1 MLIKCRQD
9 LSFRSERETKKR
21 ASSFTTWSCKV
32 PFFASRGKLNYSKR
46 VRINSGGSTTFHRA
60 DLQQTLVS
68 RMSGRLHLGH
78 RFMSLEEKGDEV
90 IMHFQN
96 GTIATCDLL
105 IGMDGIKSSVRKSLL
120 LKQGLS
126 NSPSMEPVWSGTI
139 AYRGLVSRDVLDT
152 VFPGHRAI
160 TTPMMYVGKGRVK
173 LFSTF
178 PVKDTHLILPARR
191 RIRHFTQSRQCRC
204 IRYLS

>member
-1 MLIKCRQD
+1 MLIIDGQD
-9 LSFRSERETKKR
+9 LSSRFEKETKKR
-21 ASSFTTWSCKV
+21 ASSSTMSSCKV
-32 PFFASRGKLNYSKR
+32 PFFNTSRGNVDYSKHVR
-46 VRINSGGSTTFHRA
+46 VKLGGSTTFHRA

-68 RMSGRLHLGH
+68 RLSGRLHLGH

-96 GTIATCDLL
+96 GTSATCDLL

-120 LKQGLS
+120 SKQGLA
-126 NSPSMEPVWSGTI
+126 NSPSMESVWSGTI

-173 LFSTF
+173 LFFVS
-178 PVKDTHLILPARR
+178 
-191 RIRHFTQSRQCRC
+191 S
-204 IRYLS
+204 